1 MCGRYKW
8 YNVNRLGTSRLRR
21 YSHSQTKR
29 KKKDVR
35 YLFQL
40 HLQEAR
46 FRSLYA
52 CVSLAFAM
60 CICYKYSNELLYLSV
75 RPLLYLDKSFIF
87 TELTEAFYVTLKV
100 CALWSFGFTLPFL
113 LYQSW
118 CFIAPSWFSL
128 ERTRWGIVLLLCG
141 CFSALAIAVT
151 YTVLLPKVASV
162 LLTFEVLDP
171 ILSIQLEARIG
182 PYIDLTLKTTLL
194 AIVLLQLPILFCIC
208 FYLEVFK
215 PSLLTSNRKF
225 LLISSLLIAAVVS
238 PPDVVAQCALTVL
251 LSLWWEGVALFG
263 FVILRLKET
272 P

>member
-1 MCGRYKW
+1 M
-8 YNVNRLGTSRLRR
+8 
-21 YSHSQTKR
+21 
-29 KKKDVR
+29 R

-194 AIVLLQLPILFCIC
+194 AIVLLQLPIPFCIC